1 MLGGTA
7 MSQTLTLF
15 ENLGVSDSSLPERAL
30 RYPQLRYMGSKTRL
44 LPWIHAVLSEFKFG
58 TALDAFSGSGCVS
71 YLLKAM
77 GKSVVSND
85 FLSFPQQ
92 IALAT
97 IENDSA
103 QLTVPHCE
111 MLCRESTSRE
121 RFVETTFK
129 GIFFSDADRRF
140 IDVVWSNLA
149 ELPSKY
155 HHAVALASLM
165 RACIKRQPRGVFT
178 VGGSHNR
185 YDDGRRDLKL
195 PLATQFLECVKAYN
209 HTVFSNGTTCR
220 ALRSDVMTAELP
232 HVDLVYMDPPYVP
245 RADDNCYIKRYHFLE
260 GLASYWRDED
270 AAIDTS
276 TKVRKIAKRYTPFSY
291 RRTALAAFDQL
302 FARFRDSIQILSY
315 SSNGYPDLE
324 TLCSIMRRHKRS
336 VHVLDRPHRYHFG
349 THKGVTTER
358 SIVKEYLIIGE

>member
-1 MLGGTA
+1 
-7 MSQTLTLF
+7 MSHTLTLF
-15 ENLGVSDSSLPERAL
+15 ENLGVSDSALPDRAL
-30 RYPQLRYMGSKTRL
+30 RYPQLRYMGSKSRL
-44 LPWIHAVLSEFKFG
+44 LPWIHAVLSEFKFE

-71 YLLKAM
+71 YLLKTM
-77 GKSVVSND
+77 GKSVVAND

-92 IALAT
+92 VALAT
-97 IENDSA
+97 IENDRA
-103 QLTVPHCE
+103 MLTVPQCE
-111 MLCRESTSRE
+111 ILCRDSANRE

-149 ELPSKY
+149 KLPSKY
-155 HHAVALASLM
+155 HRALALASLM

-178 VGGSHNR
+178 VGGSRGR
-185 YDDGRRDLKL
+185 YDDGRRDLRL
-195 PLATQFLECVKAYN
+195 PLQQQFLECVDAYN
-209 HTVFSNGTTCR
+209 RTVFSSGVGCR
-220 ALRSDVMTAELP
+220 AIRGDVMTVELP
-232 HVDLVYMDPPYVP
+232 RVDLVYMDPPYVP

-291 RRTALAAFDQL
+291 RRTALNAFDQL

-324 TLCSIMRRHKRS
+324 ALCAIMRHHKRS
-336 VHVLDRPHRYHFG
+336 VRVLERPHRYHFG
-349 THKGVTTER
+349 THKGVTVER